1 MWRPGFNP
9 WVVKI
14 PWRRERLPTPAFW
27 PGEFHGLYSP
37 RGHRVRHDRVIFT
50 SLQGT
55 KRLPCWCRATESPFS
70 AGDAG
75 SILWSRR
82 FLEEEKATNFNIL
95 AWKIPWTEELGGL
108 QYRVTK
114 SQTWLSNQVQQH
126 KELRYHMQCGMSQ
139 TNYIK
144 VYVHTHT
151 HTQKLVPNCES
162 LEDHLFGQYERKSS
176 TDNTHNNKNW
186 EADVLTYNE
195 KLLSQL

>member
-1 MWRPGFNP
+1 
-9 WVVKI
+9 
-14 PWRRERLPTPAFW
+14 
-27 PGEFHGLYSP
+27 
-37 RGHRVRHDRVIFT
+37 
-50 SLQGT
+50 
-55 KRLPCWCRATESPFS
+55 
-70 AGDAG
+70 
-75 SILWSRR
+75 
-82 FLEEEKATNFNIL
+82 
-95 AWKIPWTEELGGL
+95 
-108 QYRVTK
+108 
-114 SQTWLSNQVQQH
+114 
-126 KELRYHMQCGMSQ
+126 MQCGMSQ